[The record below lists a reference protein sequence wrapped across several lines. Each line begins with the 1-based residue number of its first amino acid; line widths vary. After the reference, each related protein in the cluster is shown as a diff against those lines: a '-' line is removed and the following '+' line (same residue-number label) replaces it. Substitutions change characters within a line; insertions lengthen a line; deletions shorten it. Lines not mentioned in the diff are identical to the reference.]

1 MWDFDGHDVTTF
13 LIGCIVGLV
22 VAVVWMAIII

>member
-1 MWDFDGHDVTTF
+1 MFVGALTV

-22 VAVVWMAIII
+22 VVAVIPNKEDKK